1 MSYSHLP
8 CTLGQL
14 LWLCSYVR
22 VQKNKSGRLVSDDT
36 NIAGTSAEHRQSTRR
51 RRPPEDFSVKQL
63 FSTLRQIGLA
73 LFTFAVI
80 AWLIWRGAQAME
92 YNWQWYRIEPFFY
105 RIVDG
110 EFIWGPLYHGLIV
123 TLQLAGISGLLAV
136 IIGFITAFA
145 RLSNSLAGSMIA
157 TAYLEA
163 IRNTPLIVQL
173 FLFYF
178 VLAPIFGI
186 DRFWAGVLCLSFFEG
201 SFAAEIIR
209 GGIQGV
215 DRGQYEAG
223 DAIGLTAFD
232 KYRYIII
239 PQSMSLILPP
249 LTGLLISLIKHSA
262 IVSVIAVSELTT
274 TGLNLISDTFMAF
287 EIWFIVA
294 GIYLALTI
302 TLSIGVGQL
311 EKKMKVVRR

>member
-1 MSYSHLP
+1 MSEDTTNSSSAPAIH
-8 CTLGQL
+8 
-14 LWLCSYVR
+14 
-22 VQKNKSGRLVSDDT
+22 DDD
-36 NIAGTSAEHRQSTRR
+36 RR
-51 RRPPEDFSVKQL
+51 RRPP
-63 FSTLRQIGLA
+63 A
-73 LFTFAVI
+73 LFDLIGKIRILREIGFAILTFAVI
-80 AWLIWRGAQAME
+80 GWLVWRGAQAME
-92 YNWQWYRIEPFFY
+92 YNWQWYRVEPFFY
-105 RIVDG
+105 RVIDG

-123 TLQLAGISGLLAV
+123 TLQLASVSGVLAV
-136 IIGFITAFA
+136 TIGFVTAIA
-145 RLSNSLAGSMIA
+145 RMSNSRAGSMIA
-157 TAYLEA
+157 TGYLEA

-178 VLAPIFGI
+178 VLAPILGI
-186 DRFWAGVLCLSFFEG
+186 DRFWAGVLCLAFFEG

-215 DRGQYEAG
+215 DRGQFEAS
-223 DAIGLTAFD
+223 DAIGLTTFN
-232 KYRYIII
+232 KYLYIVI
-239 PQSMSLILPP
+239 PQSMPLILPP

-274 TGLNLISDTFMAF
+274 TGLNLIADTFMAF

-311 EKKMKVVRR
+311 ERKMSVKRR